1 MARLPYLE
9 KSALAPEHRDL
20 LAREIALHKLLAHS
34 PGALRAFQGLGTYI
48 RHGSSLDARLRELAI
63 LQVGYLARSP
73 YEWSHHIK
81 IGYDFGVSDADIA
94 ALIDDT
100 EGRPAALD
108 ARAAL
113 VLKGAREMT
122 REGGLSEATCAA
134 LAAALSHEHLVDL
147 IVTIGFYTAVV
158 RVLASIAIDVEP
170 EYQQYLERYP
180 LPPEAGNG

>member
-9 KSALAPEHRDL
+9 KSALAPEHQDL
-20 LAREIALHKLLAHS
+20 LAREIALYKLLVHS
-34 PGALRAFQGLGTYI
+34 PGALRAFQGLGKYI
-48 RHGSSLDARLRELAI
+48 RHASTLDPRLRELAI

-81 IGYDFGVSDADIA
+81 IGTDFGVSDADIA

-108 ARAAL
+108 ARARL
-113 VLKGAREMT
+113 VLRGAREIT
-122 REGGLSEATCAA
+122 RDGGLSEATHAA
-134 LAAALSHEHLVDL
+134 LAEQLSSEHLIDL
-147 IVTIGFYTAVV
+147 IVTISFYNAVV

-170 EYQQYLERYP
+170 DYQEYLERYP
-180 LPPEAGNG
+180 LPA